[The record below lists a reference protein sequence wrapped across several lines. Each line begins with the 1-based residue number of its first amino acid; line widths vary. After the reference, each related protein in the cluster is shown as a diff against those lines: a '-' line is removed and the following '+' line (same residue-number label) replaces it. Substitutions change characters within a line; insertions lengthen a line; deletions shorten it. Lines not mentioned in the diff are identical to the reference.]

1 MAATTGAA
9 SMHVASSMS
18 LAALRDA
25 YAQGMQVVDL
35 VQTLLPRLSASDE
48 AHVWTHRLS
57 AQSLLAQAEQLDR
70 QGAQGKSLFGIP
82 FAVKDN
88 LHVAGLPTSNG
99 CAANLELATSTAP
112 VVSRLLEAGALFLGK
127 TNMDQFAMGLVGT
140 RSPFGLCRNPF
151 NSAYI
156 AGGSSS
162 GSALALSLG
171 LASFSLGTD
180 TAGSGRVP
188 AALNDLVGL
197 KPTRGRVSSRGL
209 IPSCRSLDCIS
220 LFAHNLADAWEL
232 LTHIEGQDAE
242 DPYSRLACGIPPT
255 PAAASWVLGIPLAWQ
270 LECFGDEEARMLFE
284 ATLET
289 LAELPEVRLQPVDI
303 SPFLAAG
310 QLLYEGPWIAE
321 RYASVGHVYETAPSK
336 ILPVISKLLDKAHDF
351 SAQDGFAAMDQ
362 LQTLRSHAA
371 HVWQNVHALLLPT
384 VPTVYNLVQVQAEPI
399 TCNARLGHYTHFVNL
414 LDCAALAVPVGHW
427 SSSVPYGVSLIGP
440 AWSEARLCQLAAA
453 IGYTGSRTSAS
464 TPSFYLDRQEQLL
477 CVCGGHMRG
486 LALNHQLLALGGRFL
501 EEARSAAHYRML
513 LLDAED
519 PPRPGLIRAQG
530 DGMPQAVELWAL
542 PVEALG
548 RLLSQLPKALA
559 LGPVELADGRWV
571 GGFVCQAAPTPVH
584 PDITAYGGWRA
595 YLAAQTP

>member
-1 MAATTGAA
+1 
-9 SMHVASSMS
+9 
-18 LAALRDA
+18 LRDA
-25 YAQGMQVVDL
+25 YAQGMRVVDL
-35 VQTLLPRLSASDE
+35 VQNLLPRLSASDA
-48 AHVWTHRLS
+48 AHAWTHRSS
-57 AQSLLAQAEQLDR
+57 AQSLLAQAERLDR
-70 QGAQGKSLFGIP
+70 QGPQGKPLFGIP

-99 CAANLELATSTAP
+99 CLANLELATDTAP
-112 VVSRLLEAGALFLGK
+112 AVSRLLEAGALLLGK

-140 RSPFGLCRNPF
+140 RSPFGACRNPF
-151 NSAYI
+151 NDAYI

-220 LFAHNLADAWEL
+220 LFAHNLADAWEVL
-232 LTHIEGQDAE
+232 NHIEGQDVE
-242 DPYSRLACGIPPT
+242 DPYSRLACGIPPM
-255 PAAASWVLGIPLAWQ
+255 PAAASWILGVPLAGQ
-270 LECFGDEEARMLFE
+270 LECFGDEEARMLFQARLE
-284 ATLET
+284 A
-289 LAELPEVRLQPVDI
+289 LAALPEVRLQAVDI

-321 RYASVGHVYETAPSK
+321 RYASVGQLYEKAPDTV
-336 ILPVISKLLDKAHDF
+336 LPVISKLLDRARDF
-351 SAQDGFAAMDQ
+351 SAQDGFVAMNK
-362 LQTLRSHAA
+362 LQTLRAHATE
-371 HVWQNVHALLLPT
+371 VWHNVHALLLPT
-384 VPTVYNLVQVQAEPI
+384 VPSVPTLAQVQAEPI
-399 TCNARLGHYTHFVNL
+399 SCNTRLGHYTHFVNL
-414 LDCAALAVPVGHW
+414 LDCAALAVPAGYW
-427 SSSVPYGVSLIGP
+427 SSGVPYGMSLIGP
-440 AWSEARLCQLAAA
+440 AWSEARLCQLATT
-453 IGYTGSRTSAS
+453 IGHTGRQTSAS
-464 TPSFYLDRQEQLL
+464 TPSCYLDRHERLL

-501 EEARSAAHYRML
+501 EETRSATHYRML

-519 PPRPGLIRAQG
+519 PPRPGLIRAEG
-530 DGMPQAVELWAL
+530 GGMPQAVELWAL
-542 PVEALG
+542 SVEALG
-548 RLLSQLPKALA
+548 RLLSLLPQALA

-571 GGFVCQAAPTPVH
+571 SGFVCQATPSPMH

-595 YLAAQTP
+595 YLAAQMP

>member
-1 MAATTGAA
+1 MGATTAIA
-9 SMHVASSMS
+9 SMHLASSMS

-35 VQTLLPRLSASDE
+35 VQTLLPRLSASDA
-48 AHVWTHRLS
+48 AHVWTHRSS

-70 QGAQGKSLFGIP
+70 QGPQGKPLFGIP

-99 CAANLELATSTAP
+99 CAANLELATDTAP
-112 VVSRLLEAGALFLGK
+112 AVSRLLEAGALLLGK

-140 RSPFGLCRNPF
+140 RSPFGACRNPF
-151 NSAYI
+151 NEAYI

-197 KPTRGRVSSRGL
+197 KPTRGRISSRGL

-220 LFAHNLADAWEL
+220 LFAHNLADAWEVL
-232 LTHIEGQDAE
+232 NHIEGQDTE

-255 PAAASWVLGIPLAWQ
+255 PAAASWIVGVPLAGQ
-270 LECFGDEEARMLFE
+270 LECFGDEEARMLFQARLE
-284 ATLET
+284 A
-289 LAELPEVRLQPVDI
+289 LAALPEVRLQAVDI
-303 SPFLAAG
+303 SLFLTAG

-321 RYASVGHVYETAPSK
+321 RYASVGQLYEKAPDTV
-336 ILPVISKLLDKAHDF
+336 LPVISKLLDRAHDF
-351 SAQDGFAAMDQ
+351 SAQDGFMAMNK
-362 LQTLRSHAA
+362 LQTLHA
-371 HVWQNVHALLLPT
+371 HTTQVWQSVHALLLPT
-384 VPTVYNLVQVQAEPI
+384 VPSVPTLAQVQAEPI
-399 TCNARLGHYTHFVNL
+399 SCNTRLGHYTHFVNL
-414 LDCAALAVPVGHW
+414 LDCAALAVPAGYW
-427 SSSVPYGVSLIGP
+427 SSGVPYGVSLIGP
-440 AWSEARLCQLAAA
+440 AWSEARLCQLATA
-453 IGYTGSRTSAS
+453 IGHTGRQTSAF
-464 TPSFYLDRQEQLL
+464 TPSCYLDRHERLL

-486 LALNHQLLALGGRFL
+486 LALNHQLLTLGGRFL
-501 EEARSAAHYRML
+501 EETRSATHYRML

-519 PPRPGLIRAQG
+519 PPRPGLIRTEG
-530 DGMPQAVELWAL
+530 GGMPQAVELWAL

-548 RLLSQLPKALA
+548 KLLSLLPQALA

-571 GGFVCQAAPTPVH
+571 SGFVCQAAPGSAH

-595 YLAAQTP
+595 YLAAKMS